1 MIVYTRL
8 DEVSFAS
15 EGELFQAAVIHESIE
30 KTLCVSRIKVES
42 DLLQILRIGQEIFDL
57 SDL

>member
-15 EGELFQAAVIHESIE
+15 EGELFQALVILESIE
-30 KTLCVSRIKVES
+30 KILCVSRIKVES

-57 SDL
+57 FDL